1 MPYIRTTVSN
11 EISDSAR
18 ENIKTKLGQAIALIP
33 GKSEAWLM
41 LAFEDN
47 VNMYFKGNG
56 SEEYAYVEVSL
67 FGSTS
72 DEAYDRLTAA
82 ISEIINEELGI
93 DRANIYIKYEEAEH
107 WGWNGSNF

>member
-11 EISDSAR
+11 TISDAAR
-18 ENIKTKLGQAIALIP
+18 DSLKKKLGEAIALIP

-47 VNMYFKGNG
+47 MKMYFKGECT
-56 SEEYAYVEVSL
+56 EEYAYVEVSL

-72 DEAYDRLTAA
+72 DAAYERLTAA

-93 DRANIYIKYEEAEH
+93 NRANIYVKYEEAEH
-107 WGWNGSNF
+107 WGWNGTNF

>member
-11 EISDSAR
+11 TISDDAR
-18 ENIKTKLGQAIALIP
+18 DSLKKKLGEAIALIP

-47 VNMYFKGNG
+47 MKMYFKGECT
-56 SEEYAYVEVSL
+56 EEYAYVEVSL

-72 DEAYDRLTAA
+72 DAAYERLTAA

-93 DRANIYIKYEEAEH
+93 DRANIYVKYEEAEH
-107 WGWNGSNF
+107 WGWNGTNF

>member
-1 MPYIRTTVSN
+1 MPYIRTTVSK
-11 EISDSAR
+11 EISQENI

-33 GKSEAWLM
+33 GKSESWLM

-47 VNMYFKGNG
+47 VNMYFKGDC
-56 SEEYAYVEVSL
+56 SEEYAYIEVSL

-72 DEAYDRLTAA
+72 DAAYDRLTAA

>member
-11 EISDSAR
+11 KVLDSAR

-33 GKSEAWLM
+33 GKTEAWLM

-47 VNMYFKGNG
+47 MKMYFKGECEND
-56 SEEYAYVEVSL
+56 YAYVEVSL
-67 FGSTS
+67 LGTAS
-72 DEAYDRLTAA
+72 DAAYDRLTAA

-93 DRANIYIKYEEAEH
+93 GRENIYIKYEEAGH
-107 WGWNGSNF
+107 WGWNGVNF

>member
-11 EISDSAR
+11 KITPEKE
-18 ENIKTKLGQAIALIP
+18 ENLKAKLGQAIALIP
-33 GKSEAWLM
+33 GKSESWLM

-47 VNMYFKGNG
+47 VSMYFKGSNA
-56 SEEYAYVEVSL
+56 EDYAYVEVSL

-72 DEAYDRLTAA
+72 DAAYDRLTQA
-82 ISEIINEELGI
+82 ISEIVNEELGI

-107 WGWNGSNF
+107 WGWNGANF

>member
-11 EISDSAR
+11 TITDEKR
-18 ENIKTKLGQAIALIP
+18 ENIKAKLGEAIALIP

-47 VNMYFKGNG
+47 MKMYFKGDG
-56 SEEYAYVEVSL
+56 TQDYAYLEISL

-72 DEAYDRLTAA
+72 DAAYDRLTAA
-82 ISEIINEELGI
+82 VSEIINEELGI
-93 DRANIYIKYEEAEH
+93 ARENIYVKYEEADH
-107 WGWNGSNF
+107 WGWNGVNF

>member
-11 EISDSAR
+11 SISETAR
-18 ENIKTKLGQAIALIP
+18 DNLKKKLGEAIALIP

-47 VNMYFKGNG
+47 MKMYFKGEC
-56 SEEYAYVEVSL
+56 SDEYAYVEVSL

-72 DEAYDRLTAA
+72 DAAYERLTAA

-93 DRANIYIKYEEAEH
+93 DRANIYVKYEEADH
-107 WGWNGSNF
+107 WGWNGTNF